1 MAANKIGNQ
10 STSMGR
16 GGSKE
21 VKRLALTIRGIKSN
35 DLLMTKTS
43 IAVNTI
49 YATDRLKL
57 KAALGYW

>member
-1 MAANKIGNQ
+1 
-10 STSMGR
+10 MGR